1 VKLLSRPWLRCSL
14 IIMLLLCGC
23 ASPPAALPASV
34 ADEVAMREHPERL
47 IILAVANP
55 KERLPSQAGSTLAGY
70 SVTQRYATGTT
81 ARETMEA
88 LKKAYGLKEIAAW
101 PITALRLH
109 CVVLEIAPGAVRDEL
124 LAALGKD
131 SRVEL
136 AQPLQSFSGLTG
148 GNERSSEKSNEK
160 SGESHYNDP
169 YAALQHG
176 FVEVRA
182 AQAHQVSRGQGVGIA
197 LIDTGVD
204 TSHPD
209 LQGRIA
215 TTRNF
220 VDRDDAQFS
229 RDRHGTE
236 VAGIIAAVANNGLGI
251 VGIAPEA
258 RLSIYKACWA
268 RSAAEGGGARC
279 NSFTLAQALIASL
292 DDGSRIIN
300 LSLGGPPDELLGRL
314 VGHAVK
320 KGRIV
325 IGAVPPDGSLAGFP
339 VGVPGVIAV
348 DTSGGAAG
356 RSGVLQ
362 APGRDILTLEP
373 GGYYDFSSGSSLAAA
388 HVSAVAALLLYAQPE
403 LDASAV
409 HALLERSHIAAADGG
424 SIDAC
429 AALAGLHKKLT
440 CPVVAE
446 TPVTSLSPG
455 ARAQ

>member
-1 VKLLSRPWLRCSL
+1 MKLLSRLWLRCSL
-14 IIMLLLCGC
+14 IAVVLLCGC
-23 ASPPAALPASV
+23 AGPPAALPGNA
-34 ADEVAMREHPERL
+34 ADELAMREHPERL
-47 IILAVANP
+47 IVLAVANP
-55 KERLPSQAGSTLAGY
+55 KEAMPSQAGSTLVGY
-70 SVTQRYATGTT
+70 SVAQRYATGAA

-124 LAALGKD
+124 LAALGRD
-131 SRVEL
+131 ARVEL

-148 GNERSSEKSNEK
+148 GNEGSSEK
-160 SGESHYNDP
+160 SGESRYNDP
-169 YAALQHG
+169 YAALQRG
-176 FVEVRA
+176 FIEVKA

-236 VAGIIAAVANNGLGI
+236 VAGIIAAVANNRLGI

-258 RLSIYKACWA
+258 RLSVYKACWA
-268 RSAAEGGGARC
+268 RSAADGGGARC

-348 DTSGGAAG
+348 DTSGRVAG

-373 GGYYDFSSGSSLAAA
+373 GGNYDFSSGSSLATA
-388 HVSAVAALLLYAQPE
+388 HVSAVAALLLHAQPD
-403 LDASAV
+403 LDANAV
-409 HALLERSHIAAADGG
+409 RALLERSYIAAADGG

-440 CPVVAE
+440 CPVAAE
-446 TPVTSLSPG
+446 IPVTSLPAG

>member
-1 VKLLSRPWLRCSL
+1 MTPLSRLWLRCSL
-14 IIMLLLCGC
+14 ILALLLCGC
-23 ASPPAALPASV
+23 ASPPAALPVSV
-34 ADEVAMREHPERL
+34 DYELMREHPERL
-47 IILAVANP
+47 IVVAVANK
-55 KERLPSQAGSTLAGY
+55 KETLPSQAGSTLTGY
-70 SVTQRYATGTT
+70 SVTQRYAVGSS
-81 ARETMEA
+81 ARETLDA

-109 CVVLEIAPGAVRDEL
+109 CVVLELPPGAVRDEL
-124 LAALGKD
+124 LAALARD
-131 SRVEL
+131 TRVEL
-136 AQPLQSFSGLTG
+136 AQPLQSFSGLT
-148 GNERSSEKSNEK
+148 SSDTDSKANIK
-160 SGESHYNDP
+160 SGYNDP

-176 FVEVRA
+176 FIDVKAE
-182 AQAHQVSRGQGVGIA
+182 QAHQVSRGQGVGIA
-197 LIDTGVD
+197 IIDTGVD

-215 TTRNF
+215 IARNF

-236 VAGIIAAVANNGLGI
+236 VAGIIAAVANNRQGI

-258 RLSIYKACWA
+258 RLSVYKACWA
-268 RSAAEGGGARC
+268 RSVAEGGGARC
-279 NSFTLAQALIASL
+279 NSFTLAQALAASL
-292 DDGSRIIN
+292 DDGARIIN

-325 IGAVPPDGSLAGFP
+325 IGAVPPNGDLAGFP
-339 VGVPGVIAV
+339 VGVQGVIAV
-348 DTSGGAAG
+348 DAPGHAAG

-373 GGYYDFSSGSSLAAA
+373 GGHYDFSSGSSLATA
-388 HVSAVAALLLYAQPE
+388 HVSAVVALLLYAQPE
-403 LDASAV
+403 LDASALRG
-409 HALLERSHIAAADGG
+409 LLERSQTTVAEGG

-429 AALAGLHKKLT
+429 AALAGLHKRLS

-446 TPVTSLSPG
+446 TPVTSLSPA
-455 ARAQ
+455 ARVP

>member
-1 VKLLSRPWLRCSL
+1 VKPMSRLWLRSSL
-14 IIMLLLCGC
+14 ILLALLLCGC
-23 ASPPAALPASV
+23 ASPPAALPGNA
-34 ADEVAMREHPERL
+34 ADEVVMREHPERL
-47 IILAVANP
+47 IVLAVANR
-55 KERLPSQAGSTLAGY
+55 KETLPSQAGSTLAGY
-70 SVTQRYATGTT
+70 SVTQRYATGTS

-109 CVVLEIAPGAVRDEL
+109 CVVLEIASGAVRDEL
-124 LAALGKD
+124 LAALGRD
-131 SRVEL
+131 TRVEI

-148 GNERSSEKSNEK
+148 SER
-160 SGESHYNDP
+160 SGESRYNDP
-169 YAALQHG
+169 YAALQRG
-176 FVEVRA
+176 FIEINA

-197 LIDTGVD
+197 IIDTGVD

-215 TTRNF
+215 TARNF
-220 VDRDDAQFS
+220 VDRDEAQFG

-236 VAGIIAAVANNGLGI
+236 VAGIIAAVANNRLGI

-292 DDGSRIIN
+292 DDGARIIN

-325 IGAVPPDGSLAGFP
+325 IGAIPPDGDLAGFP
-339 VGVPGVIAV
+339 VGVQGVIAV
-348 DTSGGAAG
+348 DTSGRAVG
-356 RSGVLQ
+356 RSGVLL

-373 GGYYDFSSGSSLAAA
+373 GGHYDFGSGSSLAAA
-388 HVSAVAALLLYAQPE
+388 HVSAVAALLLSAQPE
-403 LDASAV
+403 LDAGAV
-409 HALLERSHIAAADGG
+409 RTLLERSHIATADGG

>member
-1 VKLLSRPWLRCSL
+1 MKPISQLWLRCSL
-14 IIMLLLCGC
+14 ILALLLCGC
-23 ASPPAALPASV
+23 ASPPAALPVNV
-34 ADEVAMREHPERL
+34 ADELLMREHPERL
-47 IILAVANP
+47 IVLAVANK
-55 KERLPSQAGSTLAGY
+55 KETLPSQAGSTLTGY
-70 SVTQRYATGTT
+70 SVTQRYAVGTS
-81 ARETMEA
+81 ARETLEA

-109 CVVLEIAPGAVRDEL
+109 CVVLELPPGAVRDEL
-124 LAALGKD
+124 LAALGRD
-131 SRVEL
+131 TRVEL
-136 AQPLQSFSGLTG
+136 AQPLQNFSGLT
-148 GNERSSEKSNEK
+148 SSETDSKTNIK
-160 SGESHYNDP
+160 SGYNDP

-176 FVEVRA
+176 FVDVKAE
-182 AQAHQVSRGQGVGIA
+182 QAHQVSRGQGVGIA
-197 LIDTGVD
+197 IIDTGVD

-209 LQGRIA
+209 LQGRI
-215 TTRNF
+215 TTVRNF
-220 VDRDDAQFS
+220 VDRDDAQFG

-236 VAGIIAAVANNGLGI
+236 VAGIIAAVANNRQGI

-258 RLSIYKACWA
+258 KLSVYKACWT

-279 NSFTLAQALIASL
+279 NSFTLAQALAASL
-292 DDGSRIIN
+292 DDGARIIN

-325 IGAVPPDGSLAGFP
+325 IGAVPPNGDLAGFP
-339 VGVPGVIAV
+339 VGVQGVIAV
-348 DTSGGAAG
+348 DAPGHAAG

-373 GGYYDFSSGSSLAAA
+373 GGHYDFSSGSSLATA

-403 LDASAV
+403 LDASALR
-409 HALLERSHIAAADGG
+409 ALLERSQTALADGG

-429 AALAGLHKKLT
+429 AALAGLHKRLS

-446 TPVTSLSPG
+446 TPASNSRSRCRTSAG
-455 ARAQ
+455 